1 MCLGTEDQ
9 GLNMKWLWEERRGAS
24 GVYRGVRE
32 KTGVHCSLGVI
43 GWDEGQGCQVDTGFW
58 ETGVGFSWWMKS
70 GVGEGLYS
78 SRRVKW

>member
-1 MCLGTEDQ
+1 
-9 GLNMKWLWEERRGAS
+9 MKWLWEERRGAS

-43 GWDEGQGCQVDTGFW
+43 GWDEGQGCQMDTGFW